1 MASFKNLSDLKS
13 LQKSL
18 KIQAEQRER
27 DEEEARKRQLEQK
40 ENASIFQSTMK
51 NVTRL
56 EPKSRVTHSPTPPL
70 PIPHQRIADEE
81 AAFQE
86 SISDEF
92 TIESLLDTDE
102 NLSFARPGIG
112 HDVIKKLRKGHWSIQ
127 SELDLHGLRRDEAR
141 EALGTFLREARK
153 FGHRCVRIIH
163 GKGHGSFN
171 KEPVLKNK
179 VKIWLTQKEEVLAF
193 CQAKAADGGSGA
205 LIVLLQS
212 TSAKNHDE

>member
-1 MASFKNLSDLKS
+1 MTSFKNLSDLKH
-13 LQKSL
+13 LQKAL
-18 KIQAEQRER
+18 KKQTEQREQ
-27 DEEEARKRQLEQK
+27 EKKEAQQRQQQQK
-40 ENASIFQSTMK
+40 ENANIFQSVMK

-56 EPKSRVTHSPTPPL
+56 EQNHRVIHTPPAPL

-81 AAFQE
+81 SAFQE

-102 NLSFARPGIG
+102 NLSFSRSGIG
-112 HDVIKKLRKGHWSIQ
+112 SDVIRKMRRGHWSIQ

-153 FGHRCVRIIH
+153 FGHRCVRVIH
-163 GKGHGSFN
+163 GKGHGSQN

-212 TSAKNHDE
+212 ASNKNED

>member
-1 MASFKNLSDLKS
+1 MTSFKNLSDLKH

-18 KIQAEQRER
+18 KKQAEQREQ
-27 DEEEARKRQLEQK
+27 EKKEAQKRQQQQK
-40 ENASIFQSTMK
+40 EDANIFQSVMK

-56 EPKSRVTHSPTPPL
+56 EQNHRITHTPPPPL

-81 AAFQE
+81 SAFQE

-102 NLSFARPGIG
+102 NLSFSRSGIG
-112 HDVIKKLRKGHWSIQ
+112 TDVIKKMRRGHWSIQ

-153 FGHRCVRIIH
+153 FGHRCVRVIH
-163 GKGHGSFN
+163 GKGHGSQN

-212 TSAKNHDE
+212 ASSKNED